1 MMKLV
6 HDPPLNQSGNSTLVR
21 SIQLLDNDQP
31 AGRVCWHPS
40 APGIV
45 QILELEI
52 LSSRRRKGLGGQL
65 LEALIAAAQSHA
77 RKRRQP
83 LRQVWIA
90 VRQKSQILGRAF
102 LTDHGF
108 HHVGTIPKILPDEDL
123 LIYLKS
129 YV

>member
-1 MMKLV
+1 MMELAY
-6 HDPPLNQSGNSTLVR
+6 DPPLEQAAAPLVQTIR
-21 SIQLLDNDQP
+21 LLDNGQP
-31 AGRVCWHPS
+31 AGRACWHYS

-52 LSSRRRKGLGGQL
+52 PPARQRQGLAGQL
-65 LEALIAAAQSHA
+65 LEAIITQAKSHA
-77 RKRRQP
+77 RRRRQP

-90 VRQKSQILGRAF
+90 VRQKNQILGRAF
-102 LTDHGF
+102 LTGHGF
-108 HHVGTIPKILPDEDL
+108 HHVGTLPKILPDEEL

>member
-1 MMKLV
+1 MMELAY
-6 HDPPLNQSGNSTLVR
+6 DPPLDQIGDSPLVQTIR
-21 SIQLLDNDQP
+21 LMDDGKP
-31 AGRVCWHPS
+31 AGRACWHCS

-52 LSSRRRKGLGGQL
+52 PPDRQRKGLGAQL
-65 LEALIAAAQSHA
+65 LESIIAQAQSHC

-83 LRQVWIA
+83 IRQVWMA
-90 VRQKSQILGRAF
+90 VRQKSQVLGRAF

-108 HHVGTIPKILPDEDL
+108 HHVGTLPKLLPAEDL

>member
-6 HDPPLNQSGNSTLVR
+6 YDPPLNQADDSPLVR
-21 SIQLLDNDQP
+21 VIRLMDNGKP
-31 AGRVCWHPS
+31 AGLACWHYS

-45 QILELEI
+45 QIIELEI
-52 LSSRRRKGLGGQL
+52 PVSHQRKGLGGQL
-65 LEALIAAAQSHA
+65 LEALIAQAQSHA
-77 RKRRQP
+77 RRRRQP
-83 LRQVWIA
+83 LRQVWMA
-90 VRQKSQILGRAF
+90 LRQKSQILGRAF

-108 HHVGTIPKILPDEDL
+108 HHVGTAPKILPDEDL

>member
-1 MMKLV
+1 MMELAY
-6 HDPPLNQSGNSTLVR
+6 DPPLDQLGDLSSVR
-21 SIQLLDNDQP
+21 TIRLLDDGKP
-31 AGRVCWHPS
+31 AGQACWHYS

-45 QILELEI
+45 QILELE
-52 LSSRRRKGLGGQL
+52 LPRSRQCKGLGAQIL
-65 LEALIAAAQSHA
+65 DAMIAQAQSHA

-83 LRQVWIA
+83 LRQVWMA
-90 VRQKSQILGRAF
+90 VRQKSQVNGRAF

-108 HHVGTIPKILPDEDL
+108 HHVGTIPKILPDEDM